1 MYQKIK
7 GILAERLSGKI
18 TKVLSAK
25 SNEDFTGT
33 VMDLFVNASK
43 LFKFETVTVFLKAI
57 ERHLVPFLIIC
68 DHLEIHQ
75 VSLCFVDF
83 AFDTLKLVALCK
95 TSEINVHV
103 HLSHW

>member
-1 MYQKIK
+1 MYQKNE
-7 GILAERLSGKI
+7 GLLAECLSEKI
-18 TKVLSAK
+18 TEVLSAK
-25 SNEDFTGT
+25 FNEDFT
-33 VMDLFVNASK
+33 VVDLFVNASK

-68 DHLEIHQ
+68 DHVEIHQ
-75 VSLCFVDF
+75 VSLYFVDF
-83 AFDTLKLVALCK
+83 TFDTLKLVALCK

>member
-1 MYQKIK
+1 MYQKNESL
-7 GILAERLSGKI
+7 LAECLSEKI
-18 TKVLSAK
+18 TEVLSAK
-25 SNEDFTGT
+25 FNEDFT

-68 DHLEIHQ
+68 DHVEIHQ
-75 VSLCFVDF
+75 VSLYFVDF
-83 AFDTLKLVALCK
+83 AFDTLKLVALCM

-103 HLSHW
+103 HLSHR